1 MVRGNW
7 QRRVEKSVARRLDAK
22 QCKQQKD
29 EKKIFKRQASDLM
42 SFIDQNANVI
52 FRRQRHKQEET
63 TKKKDLIIHIWI
75 DKSPS
80 SFSSSDNDSPPP
92 MDELWQEGEE
102 HNIVNKNRNK
112 NNKQQHYGKYKKK
125 SSHPRSK
132 ENSMDSNNNNN
143 TGEGDNEVEVVVPKL
158 CRSHFFFGKCS
169 DTSNPS
175 KKKASSSNH
184 HHNKTNCRFFHYPK
198 NHNRLTDVC
207 NNVEDA
213 VSLSEASFPEST
225 MDNEP
230 TSDAMDMLYY
240 FSISTN
246 ELFKSYPDDIH
257 FCSSSSS
264 PISGLIVEAMT
275 SKHGCS
281 IGSIVYFVVGDQ
293 FIYDRYRNGIVL
305 EESELVVRERQ
316 KYIDNKNG
324 NKTSD
329 ERSIQSIPLS
339 ATILEYVLTFL
350 DDNAVASMTAVS
362 RSWHRE
368 IGKQS
373 GNLWRHLLNRRSW
386 PIPTLEQGDEE
397 DDGLATLRGAFLS
410 HYASVR
416 DVECIKTGIDC
427 LLSRKSTNELV
438 GCVRS
443 FESSKGSPQAN
454 NQCVSVKIW
463 SVNCFLAAYSRD
475 CSLRLFDSV
484 DRSGSS
490 GKKLCGE
497 VICHR
502 IDPYK
507 KTKKRKCKLVAM
519 ALDETYIGCLLH
531 VMDDISEG
539 EAFILTVL
547 SRDNF
552 LIDDGSNDETTQVI
566 DIGQSV
572 VNFLL
577 SCDDVDHGLL
587 QLRDFLSIDG
597 DLDDIDVIVSQSL
610 IGCGYGRFMVEVSVS
625 IPIDDEES
633 IDEEDDNVHTTLLFR
648 KLFLFSSTMGAIIW
662 MSDSCPSSHPLRPIN
677 EDMTLASVKME
688 DGGRYGSKIV
698 SLSSVS
704 PAIMNLSVDPGGNFN
719 ASTLIQGSDLVRNQI
734 LVDDRWSLCQA
745 RKRPVVMLD
754 NQVVVADNLVRDED
768 RTKKHKSMISFHSR
782 HINDN
787 FPNFD
792 TLDLVGN
799 LEVCHLIALRTSHVI
814 AICRVFES
822 TPDAADVDIEELV
835 GQWFGPAGPV
845 KPKISSYAIIIDV
858 ESRAE
863 IYRICLVDDL
873 GMYIG
878 HNSTGLSASNGEL
891 PIQVAIDED
900 TIAVGLWWKGVILTG
915 NDARKTSASID
926 SHNQEDSSPSKCN
939 KKAKKKKKG
948 LHRKDGPKEGPR
960 RKDGFSR
967 GQSHGG

>member
-7 QRRVEKSVARRLDAK
+7 QRRVEKSAARRQDAK

-42 SFIDQNANVI
+42 SFLDQNANVI
-52 FRRQRHKQEET
+52 FRRQRHKQET
-63 TKKKDLIIHIWI
+63 TEKKDLIIHVWI
-75 DKSPS
+75 DTSPS
-80 SFSSSDNDSPPP
+80 SSFTSSDNDSPPP
-92 MDELWQEGEE
+92 MDELWQEGEK
-102 HNIVNKNRNK
+102 HNIVNKNKSNK
-112 NNKQQHYGKYKKK
+112 PQHYGKQFKKK

-132 ENSMDSNNNNN
+132 VNSLDSSSNNNNN
-143 TGEGDNEVEVVVPKL
+143 REGDNEVEVVVPKL

-169 DTSNPS
+169 ESSNPS
-175 KKKASSSNH
+175 KKKASSS
-184 HHNKTNCRFFHYPK
+184 CRFFHYPK
-198 NHNRLTDVC
+198 NHNRLTDVF
-207 NNVEDA
+207 NDVEEA

-230 TSDAMDMLYY
+230 TSDAMDMVYY

-264 PISGLIVEAMT
+264 PISELIVEAMT

-305 EESELVVRERQ
+305 AESELVVRERQ

-329 ERSIQSIPLS
+329 ERSVQSISLS
-339 ATILEYVLTFL
+339 ATILEYILTFL
-350 DDNAVASMTAVS
+350 DDKAVASMTSVS

-397 DDGLATLRGAFLS
+397 DDGLATLRGAFIS

-416 DVECIKTGIDC
+416 DVECVKTGIDC

-454 NQCVSVKIW
+454 NQCVYVKIW

-475 CSLRLFDSV
+475 SSLRLFDSV

-490 GKKLCGE
+490 GERLCRE

-531 VMDDISEG
+531 VMDDTTEG

-572 VNFLL
+572 MNFLF

-587 QLRDFLSIDG
+587 QLHDFLSNDG

-625 IPIDDEES
+625 IPLNDEES
-633 IDEEDDNVHTTLLFR
+633 IDEEDNNVHTTLLFR
-648 KLFLFSSTMGAIIW
+648 KLFLFSSTMGEIIW
-662 MSDSCPSSHPLRPIN
+662 MSDSCPSSHPFRPIN
-677 EDMTLASVKME
+677 EDMTLASIKME

-719 ASTLIQGSDLVRNQI
+719 ASTLIQGSDVVRNQI
-734 LVDDRWSLCQA
+734 LVDDRWSLRQA
-745 RKRPVVMLD
+745 RKRPVAMLD
-754 NQVVVADNLVRDED
+754 NQVVAADNLVWNANC
-768 RTKKHKSMISFHSR
+768 TNKSVISFYSIHN
-782 HINDN
+782 NDN
-787 FPNFD
+787 LPNFD
-792 TLDLVGN
+792 TLDLIGN
-799 LEVCHLIALRTSHVI
+799 LEVCHLIALRTCHVV

-822 TPDAADVDIEELV
+822 TPDAADVDIEELA
-835 GQWFGPAGPV
+835 GHWFGPAGPV
-845 KPKISSYAIIIDV
+845 KPKISSYAIVIDV
-858 ESRAE
+858 ESRTE
-863 IYRICLVDDL
+863 IYRTCLVDDL
-873 GMYIG
+873 GMYLG

-900 TIAVGLWWKGVILTG
+900 TVAVGLWWKGVILTG
-915 NDARKTSASID
+915 NDARKTSASSD
-926 SHNQEDSSPSKCN
+926 SHNQEDSSPSKFN
-939 KKAKKKKKG
+939 KKAKKTKKKG
-948 LHRKDGPKEGPR
+948 LHK
-960 RKDGFSR
+960 KDGFAR
-967 GQSHGG
+967 GMSHGG

>member
-7 QRRVEKSVARRLDAK
+7 QRRVEKSAARRQDAK

-42 SFIDQNANVI
+42 SFLDQNANVI
-52 FRRQRHKQEET
+52 FRRQRHKQD
-63 TKKKDLIIHIWI
+63 TKKEKDLIIHIWI
-75 DKSPS
+75 DTAPS
-80 SFSSSDNDSPPP
+80 SSSSSDDSSPPP
-92 MDELWQEGEE
+92 MDELWHNEE
-102 HNIVNKNRNK
+102 EEQQHIVNKNK
-112 NNKQQHYGKYKKK
+112 NNKPHYGKHYKKK

-132 ENSMDSNNNNN
+132 DSMDNNNNN
-143 TGEGDNEVEVVVPKL
+143 NNNNIGEGDNSEVQVVVPKL

-169 DTSNPS
+169 ESSNPS
-175 KKKASSSNH
+175 KKKASSSSSH
-184 HHNKTNCRFFHYPK
+184 HHNETNCRYFHYPK
-198 NHNRLTDVC
+198 NHNRLTDVLLQE
-207 NNVEDA
+207 NPIENSTEF
-213 VSLSEASFPEST
+213 VSLSEASFPVST

-230 TSDAMDMLYY
+230 TIEAMDMVYY

-264 PISGLIVEAMT
+264 PISELIVEAMT

-316 KYIDNKNG
+316 KYIDINK

-329 ERSIQSIPLS
+329 ETRSIQSIPLS
-339 ATILEYVLTFL
+339 ATILEYILTFL
-350 DDNAVASMTAVS
+350 DDNAVASMTSVS

-373 GNLWRHLLNRRSW
+373 GNLWRHLLKRRSW

-397 DDGLATLRGAFLS
+397 DDGLSTLRGAFIS

-416 DVECIKTGIDC
+416 DVECIKTGTNC

-463 SVNCFLAAYSRD
+463 SVNCFLAAYSQD
-475 CSLRLFDSV
+475 SSLRLFDSV

-490 GKKLCGE
+490 GERLCRE
-497 VICHR
+497 LICHR

-519 ALDETYIGCLLH
+519 ALDEAYIGCLLH
-531 VMDDISEG
+531 VMDDITEG

-572 VNFLL
+572 INFLL

-587 QLRDFLSIDG
+587 QLHDFLSNDG
-597 DLDDIDVIVSQSL
+597 DLEDIDVIVSQSL
-610 IGCGYGRFMVEVSVS
+610 VGCGYGRFMVEVSVS

-633 IDEEDDNVHTTLLFR
+633 IDEEDGDVNTTLLFR

-662 MSDSCPSSHPLRPIN
+662 MSDSCPSSRPFRPIN

-704 PAIMNLSVDPGGNFN
+704 PEIMNLSVDPGGNFN
-719 ASTLIQGSDLVRNQI
+719 TSTLIQGSDVVRNQI
-734 LVDDRWSLCQA
+734 LVDDRWSLRQA

-754 NQVVVADNLVRDED
+754 NQVVVADNLVWDENG
-768 RTKKHKSMISFHSR
+768 TKKSVISFYP
-782 HINDN
+782 IINNDN
-787 FPNFD
+787 IPNFD
-792 TLDLVGN
+792 TLDLIGN
-799 LEVCHLIALRTSHVI
+799 LEVCHLIALRTSHVV

-822 TPDAADVDIEELV
+822 TPDATDVDIEELA
-835 GQWFGPAGPV
+835 GHWFGPGGTV
-845 KPKISSYAIIIDV
+845 KPKISSYAIVIDV
-858 ESRAE
+858 ESRSE
-863 IYRICLVDDL
+863 IYRTCLVDDL
-873 GMYIG
+873 GMHLG
-878 HNSTGLSASNGEL
+878 HNSTGLSATNGEL

-900 TIAVGLWWKGVILTG
+900 TVAVGLWWKGVILTG
-915 NDARKTSASID
+915 NDARKTSSSSD
-926 SHNQEDSSPSKCN
+926 SHNQEDTSPSKCN
-939 KKAKKKKKG
+939 KKTKKTKKSKKG
-948 LHRKDGPKEGPR
+948 PRK
-960 RKDGFSR
+960 KDGFAR
-967 GQSHGG
+967 GMSHSG